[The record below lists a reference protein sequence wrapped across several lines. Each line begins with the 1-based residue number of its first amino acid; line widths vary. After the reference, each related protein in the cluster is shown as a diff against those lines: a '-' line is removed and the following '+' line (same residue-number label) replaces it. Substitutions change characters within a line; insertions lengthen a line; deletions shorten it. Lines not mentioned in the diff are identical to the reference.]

1 MEYCTVSPRHMSE
14 AVMLLDLG
22 QVGVLDDN
30 DFGLFL
36 ALHRLSDVTMIG
48 EVFNILMILSLSTT

>member
-1 MEYCTVSPRHMSE
+1 MSE

-22 QVGVLDDN
+22 QVGVLDNN